1 MELLRAAFLL
11 HSSYLK
17 ITKCWYDTLDLGTE
31 LLPYAWNESPMK
43 KDSQRDLQKVGCG
56 GGFENL

>member
-17 ITKCWYDTLDLGTE
+17 IMKCCSDTLDLGTE
-31 LLPYAWNESPMK
+31 MLPYTQDESPK
-43 KDSQRDLQKVGCG
+43 ERDSQRAVQKVGCG